1 MANLES
7 AIKNIQKKAID
18 YKTTSQTIFEGK
30 NNLTGSAL
38 TSATTSQKIKDKGVI
53 NILELVAST
62 DLCSILNFVN
72 QQTTDSKGFDPD
84 KLPPPNNAP
93 TLQKNKY
100 AIQKKAYEIQKSIDD
115 YYAKYG
121 DAISLGSNE
130 AFFSLVKQLY
140 SDLSELQKSLQDTEL
155 TKTYRILSLFINY
168 INEINN
174 LIQILPFQFGGIN
187 AGANF
192 EVNPTILKLKREID
206 NLRAVCVSIQNIP
219 DSPEELA
226 VYAFSAMSPALMEQ
240 IKELSKV
247 LDPKKLIPT
256 ITAII
261 NTCRSI
267 YQVLS
272 IVQNI
277 IKFSQF
283 IITISVVFI
292 KIFSIISKF
301 LEALPL
307 PAMFSS
313 VGIQTTL
320 SSFNEKLKKFIE
332 KFKGNIDQISLTLD
346 YIVDFVE
353 YLLIN
358 LEIILQRLEAIKQNF
373 DSCDN
378 IDRETLDNLNKVI
391 NDLSSSKDNLN
402 KFISNYREKLK
413 TQDNNYGKYTL
424 TIIQEQ
430 TSNSSI
436 RFKRRYG
443 VALDNNG
450 ILIAQTDLTF
460 ASLDSVIY
468 EELKL
473 KLSSLGLAPKNL
485 LESDLQLSVYKASLF
500 LEDTSI
506 LEDLST
512 TNFNQGMDP
521 QDNEDESDGIGLNAF
536 INKLNGGKRLRKRVQ
551 DAMIAANQKLNK
563 DLNKVNK

>member
-1 MANLES
+1 
-7 AIKNIQKKAID
+7 
-18 YKTTSQTIFEGK
+18 
-30 NNLTGSAL
+30 
-38 TSATTSQKIKDKGVI
+38 
-53 NILELVAST
+53 
-62 DLCSILNFVN
+62 
-72 QQTTDSKGFDPD
+72 
-84 KLPPPNNAP
+84 
-93 TLQKNKY
+93 
-100 AIQKKAYEIQKSIDD
+100 
-115 YYAKYG
+115 
-121 DAISLGSNE
+121 
-130 AFFSLVKQLY
+130 
-140 SDLSELQKSLQDTEL
+140 
-155 TKTYRILSLFINY
+155 
-168 INEINN
+168 
-174 LIQILPFQFGGIN
+174 
-187 AGANF
+187 
-192 EVNPTILKLKREID
+192 
-206 NLRAVCVSIQNIP
+206 
-219 DSPEELA
+219 
-226 VYAFSAMSPALMEQ
+226 
-240 IKELSKV
+240 
-247 LDPKKLIPT
+247 
-256 ITAII
+256 
-261 NTCRSI
+261 
-267 YQVLS
+267 
-272 IVQNI
+272 
-277 IKFSQF
+277 
-283 IITISVVFI
+283 
-292 KIFSIISKF
+292 
-301 LEALPL
+301 
-307 PAMFSS
+307 MFSS